1 MRNDRV
7 SCFPNWARA
16 DHPARA
22 MNRLSSPYSLVGSE
36 EGVDA
41 VEVDECIT
49 QVALAL
55 AVMRQVDDGVF
66 V

>member
-1 MRNDRV
+1 
-7 SCFPNWARA
+7 
-16 DHPARA
+16 